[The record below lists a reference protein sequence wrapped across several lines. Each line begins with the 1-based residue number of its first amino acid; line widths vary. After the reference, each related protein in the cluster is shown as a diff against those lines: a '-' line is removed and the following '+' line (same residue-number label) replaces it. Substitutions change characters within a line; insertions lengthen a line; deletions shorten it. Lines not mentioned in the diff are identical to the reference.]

1 MLLRSVSIRE
11 ANKYDH
17 VLNDSDEDE
26 PLNSSSYK
34 NHDPKGNTKLSIR
47 DRIPEIEKKLY
58 TNIFILVPVI
68 FVVSLLFGTLFYR
81 VHHGWEL
88 STSFYFSSQVL
99 AGTYM
104 INR

>member
-1 MLLRSVSIRE
+1 MLLRSVSIRG

-17 VLNDSDEDE
+17 VLNGPDEDE
-26 PLNSSSYK
+26 HQSSTAHKS
-34 NHDPKGNTKLSIR
+34 HDPNANTKSSIL
-47 DRIPEIEKKLY
+47 DRIPEIENKLY

-68 FVVSLLFGTLFYR
+68 FIVSLLFGTLFYR

-99 AGTYM
+99 AG
-104 INR
+104 I